1 MKFVILLILFLSG
14 TKAIGQT
21 FNEWFRQ
28 KKTQREYLLLQIA
41 KLQVHIENVRKGYQ
55 IVKDG
60 LNLVAQLKEGDFSI
74 HQLFF
79 TDLEKIKPAIRQSP
93 RFLAAQQLYL
103 ENRQRCRTLLDV
115 LDAYTYL
122 SGTFKSMI
130 RDYVQATLTNLDNE
144 LQSLRAVSSDA
155 GVQMSD
161 DERIRRIDIIYT
173 SFLRTKEVLQSDHE
187 SISLYNYRRGKSIR
201 TYERL
206 MEQQ

>member
-1 MKFVILLILFLSG
+1 MRFIILIVLFLSG
-14 TKAIGQT
+14 TPTIAQT

-60 LNLVAQLKEGDFSI
+60 LNLVAQIKEGDFSI

-93 RFLAAQQLYL
+93 RFLAIQQLYL
-103 ENRQRCRTLLDV
+103 DNKQRCRAMVNDLDT
-115 LDAYTYL
+115 YTYL

-130 RDYVQATLTNLDNE
+130 HDYVQATLTSLDNE
-144 LQSLRAVSSDA
+144 MQSIRTISTDG

-161 DERIRRIDIIYT
+161 EERFRRIDVVYA
-173 SFLRTKEVLQSDHE
+173 SLLHTKEVLQSDHK
-187 SISLYNYRRGKSIR
+187 SISLYNYRRGKTIR
-201 TYERL
+201 SYERL
-206 MEQQ
+206 MDQH